1 MSRIDDALKRGGGT
15 APGPSDNLGEGVSPP
30 SPADEPVLDTPWA
43 LDDEPAA
50 PPREER
56 VRRVSGPLIPPPT
69 MEQTGAMPGI
79 VDRFSGVQAEK
90 IVGGSRVSPAY
101 AEQYRK
107 LAAALH
113 HAQRDR
119 GIKSVLVASA
129 LAGEGKTLTAT
140 NLALTLSESYMR
152 RVLLI
157 DADLRR
163 PSLHHVFQVPNAS
176 GLSDGLRD
184 LTERKMTLAQISPL
198 LTLLTAGKP
207 DADPMG
213 SLSSTRMRQVIDD
226 AVESFDW
233 VLIDTPPVGLLPDAN
248 LLAAMVDAAVLV
260 VYAGRT
266 PTADMQKAINLLGRD
281 RVLGVVLNRV
291 GRHDRRRGY
300 GYGDGY
306 GYGYGY

>member
-1 MSRIDDALKRGGGT
+1 MSRIDDALKRGGEA
-15 APGPSDNLGEGVSPP
+15 APGPTGNEGGVRSD
-30 SPADEPVLDTPWA
+30 ADAAGLETPWA
-43 LDDEPAA
+43 IDEEAAA
-50 PPREER
+50 PAPDER
-56 VRRVSGPLIPPPT
+56 VRVVSAPLGPPASQEL
-69 MEQTGAMPGI
+69 PGGEPSV
-79 VDRFSGVQAEK
+79 VDRFTGVQAEK
-90 IVGGSRVSPAY
+90 IVGASRVAPAF

-107 LAAALH
+107 LAATLH

-129 LAGEGKTLTAT
+129 MAGEGKTLTAT

-163 PSLHHVFQVPNAS
+163 PSLHHVFQAPNAS

-184 LTERKMTLAQISPL
+184 HAERKLTLSQISPM

-207 DADPMG
+207 DADPMS
-213 SLSSTRMRQVIDD
+213 SLSSARMRQVIED
-226 AVESFDW
+226 AVEAFDW

-260 VYAGRT
+260 VHAGRT
-266 PTADMQKAINLLGRD
+266 PTADLQKAIGLLGRD

-291 GRHDRRRGY
+291 GRSNHRRGY
-300 GYGDGY
+300 GYGEGY